1 VPKEPGLVRVDWLEL
16 PLIGIEVKSIEVRD
30 TKEWTE
36 KRRKDRREGME
47 MSLREDQ

>member
-1 VPKEPGLVRVDWLEL
+1 VPKEPGLVRVDWFEL

-30 TKEWTE
+30 TKERTG

-47 MSLREDQ
+47 VSSREYK